1 MTMKD
6 TSLGRILGVLLSPV
20 ETFRSIEAR
29 PTWAAPL
36 LLFILLAGTASYLVQ
51 VKLDPEEAVRAQV
64 SKMKVDVPAE
74 QVDKMIRDAESRTNG
89 TKAAI
94 AAGGAAFQALIYALI
109 AALFLV
115 GLRLFASEIDYRRSF
130 AVTLYGYA
138 PQAVAALLSIPILLG
153 RETLTFDEATQGI
166 LVSSL
171 AALAPEDASAML
183 RALLGSLDLFSIW
196 TVVLLAVGYRV
207 VGKVSMAVS
216 TGLVILLWL
225 IYIGGKLGI
234 TALFVR

>member
-1 MTMKD
+1 MND
-6 TSLGRILGVLLSPV
+6 SSLGRLLGVLLSPG

-29 PTWAAPL
+29 PTWVAPL
-36 LLFILLAGTASYLVQ
+36 LVLMILAGTVSFLVQ
-51 VKLDPEEAVRAQV
+51 MKLDPEEAVRAQV
-64 SKMKVDVPAE
+64 SKMKVDIPEE
-74 QVDKMIRDAESRTNG
+74 QVDKMIRDAESQTPG
-89 TKAAI
+89 TKAA
-94 AAGGAAFQALIYALI
+94 GAAVLTAILAASYALL
-109 AALFLV
+109 AAIFLAL
-115 GLRLFASEIDYRRSF
+115 LRLFESEIDYQRAF
-130 AVTLYGYA
+130 ATTLYGYA
-138 PQAVAALLSIPILLG
+138 PQALAALISIPILLG

-171 AALAPEDASAML
+171 AALAPEDASSML

-196 TVVLLAVGYRV
+196 TVALLALGFRV

-216 TGLVILLWL
+216 TGIVVLLWL

>member
-1 MTMKD
+1 MKD
-6 TSLGRILGVLLSPV
+6 SSLGRLLGVLMSPV

-36 LLFILLAGTASYLVQ
+36 LVFLLLAGTVSYLVQ

-64 SKMKVDVPAE
+64 SKMKVDIPDE
-74 QVDKMIRDAESRTNG
+74 QVEKMIRDAEGRTNG
-89 TKAAI
+89 TKAAL
-94 AAGGAAFQALIYALI
+94 AAGGAAFQAAIYALI
-109 AALFLV
+109 AAIFLAL
-115 GLRLFASEIDYRRSF
+115 LRLFASEIDYQRSF
-130 AVTLYGYA
+130 AVTVYGFA
-138 PQAVAALLSIPILLG
+138 PQAVAALISLPILLG
-153 RETLTFDEATQGI
+153 RGTVSFDEAASGGI

-171 AALAPEDASAML
+171 AALAPEDASSML
-183 RALLGSLDLFSIW
+183 KVLLGSLDLFTIW

-207 VGKVSMAVS
+207 VGKVSTAVS
-216 TGLVILLWL
+216 TGIVILLWL